1 MICHNEPSRYQEVK
15 YSTLCAAAN
24 IFGTI
29 FIFVLIYVLFL
40 MHMHCEKIENRQ
52 LFVDLIILIL
62 Q

>member
-1 MICHNEPSRYQEVK
+1 MICHNAPRRYQEVK

-40 MHMHCEKIENRQ
+40 MHMHCIKIEISQYIDN
-52 LFVDLIILIL
+52 FF
-62 Q
+62 